1 MLVLKM
7 VLLCVNF
14 FMLLKVLGSFERFFT
29 DLAREIS
36 EIPMKL

>member
-14 FMLLKVLGSFERFFT
+14 FMLLEVLGSFKRFFT

-36 EIPMKL
+36 EITIKI